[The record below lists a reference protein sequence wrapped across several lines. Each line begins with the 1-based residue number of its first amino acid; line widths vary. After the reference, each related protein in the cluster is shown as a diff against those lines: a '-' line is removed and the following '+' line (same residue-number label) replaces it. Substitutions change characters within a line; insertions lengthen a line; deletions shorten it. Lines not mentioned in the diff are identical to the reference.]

1 MKSKDFNEITV
12 EVSGSLE
19 DLQLIL
25 NKNGFK
31 KIEEYDLKD
40 VYMIDSKTDLKRL
53 PKEILKDCLLI
64 RSCLDDVKLLYK
76 WKEYNDLGEITKQ
89 GKVSCKVE
97 TAEKAEHLLN
107 MIGWVRL
114 MEINDHIIIYANDIT
129 ELAVQLVNNHIYIE
143 IEEYSRL
150 HDKIYKNIDE
160 IKKEFLKYNIPIKNN
175 NYFVKKAEIELR
187 ELIEKGDNNE

>member
-1 MKSKDFNEITV
+1 
-12 EVSGSLE
+12 
-19 DLQLIL
+19 
-25 NKNGFK
+25 
-31 KIEEYDLKD
+31 
-40 VYMIDSKTDLKRL
+40 
-53 PKEILKDCLLI
+53 
-64 RSCLDDVKLLYK
+64 
-76 WKEYNDLGEITKQ
+76 
-89 GKVSCKVE
+89 
-97 TAEKAEHLLN
+97 
-107 MIGWVRL
+107 